1 MTTHVLKCW
10 PSSFQAIKRGVKKFE
25 IRKNDRN
32 YEVGDSL
39 FLKEYDPVSDT
50 FSGETQTKDVV
61 YILTPTP
68 DEIFG
73 LKMGY
78 VIMSVD

>member
-1 MTTHVLKCW
+1 MTMHVVKCW
-10 PSSFQAIKRGVKKFE
+10 PSSFQAIKRGEKKFE
-25 IRKNDRN
+25 IRKNDRD
-32 YEVGDSL
+32 YQVHDQL

-50 FSGETQTKDVV
+50 FSGANHTVTVT

-68 DEIFG
+68 DEFFG

-78 VIMSVD
+78 VIMSVQ